1 MRETDPEEELL
12 ADLLRQ
18 RSLAALDG
26 STAAARR
33 LQQIDRRIRDRFER
47 TVAVFVLDMAGFT
60 RLTVLRGIVHYLML
74 IRRMRDVCVPVLRR
88 HRGRL
93 VKAEADNLFAWFPAV
108 APAVAASLEMLDRL
122 SEINAQTD
130 DESDVQVSIGIG
142 WGPTLV
148 MGHDMWGSE
157 FNFASKLG
165 EDLAGAGEI
174 LLTGAAHRELRGG
187 PYRFRRRP
195 VNVSGMPYD
204 AWLLR
209 LTAHGGR

>member
-1 MRETDPEEELL
+1 MATIDRDEKFLAEQLRE
-12 ADLLRQ
+12 
-18 RSLAALDG
+18 RSRASLDG
-26 STAAARR
+26 STAAAQR
-33 LQQIDRRIRDRFER
+33 LQQIDRRIRQRFER
-47 TVAVFVLDMAGFT
+47 SVAVFVLDMAGFT

-74 IRRMRDVCVPVLRR
+74 IRRMQDVCVPVLRR

-93 VKAEADNLFAWFPAV
+93 VKTEADNLFAWFPGV
-108 APAVAASLEMLDRL
+108 DGAVAASLEMFDRL
-122 SEINAQTD
+122 SEVNMQTD

-165 EDLAGAGEI
+165 EDLAGAGEV
-174 LLTGAAHRELRGG
+174 LLTTAAHRELRGS

-195 VNVSGMPYD
+195 VTVSGMPYD

-209 LTAHGGR
+209 LTARGGR

>member
-1 MRETDPEEELL
+1 MHTSDPDEKFL

-18 RSLAALDG
+18 RSRAALEG

-33 LQQIDRRIRDRFER
+33 LQEIDRRIHRRFER
-47 TVAVFVLDMAGFT
+47 TVATFVLDMAGFT
-60 RLTVLRGIVHYLML
+60 RLTVLHGIVHYLML
-74 IRRMRDVCVPVLRR
+74 IRRMQDVCVPVIRR
-88 HRGRL
+88 LRGRL
-93 VKAEADNLFAWFPAV
+93 VKTEADNLFAWFPSV
-108 APAVAASLEMLDRL
+108 DRAVAASLQMFDRL
-122 SEINAQTD
+122 SEINMQTD

-165 EDLAGAGEI
+165 EDLAGAGEV
-174 LLTGAAHRELRGG
+174 LLTTAAHHELRGN

-195 VNVSGMPYD
+195 VVVSGMPYD

-209 LTAHGGR
+209 LTARGRR

>member
-1 MRETDPEEELL
+1 MRSIDTDEVFL
-12 ADLLRQ
+12 AEQLRQ
-18 RSLAALDG
+18 RSRASLDG

-33 LQQIDRRIRDRFER
+33 LQEIDKRIRRRFER

-74 IRRMRDVCVPVLRR
+74 IRRMQDVCLPALRR

-93 VKAEADNLFAWFPAV
+93 VKTEADNLFAWFPSV
-108 APAVAASLEMLDRL
+108 DRAVAAALEMLDRL
-122 SEINAQTD
+122 SEVNMQTD

-142 WGPTLV
+142 WGPSLV
-148 MGHDMWGSE
+148 MAHDMWGSE

-165 EDLAGAGEI
+165 EDLAGAGEV
-174 LLTGAAHRELRGG
+174 LLTDAAHRELKGG

-209 LTAHGGR
+209 LTARAGR

>member
-1 MRETDPEEELL
+1 MRGIEPDEKFL
-12 ADLLRQ
+12 ADLLRR
-18 RSLAALDG
+18 RSQVALDA
-26 STAAARR
+26 STDAARR
-33 LQQIDRRIRDRFER
+33 LQEIDRRIRARFER
-47 TVAVFVLDMAGFT
+47 TVAVFVLDMAGFA

-74 IRRMRDVCVPVLRR
+74 IRRMQDTCVPVLQR

-93 VKAEADNLFAWFPAV
+93 VKTEADNLFAWFPSV
-108 APAVAASLEMLDRL
+108 RQAVAASLEMLDRL
-122 SEINAQTD
+122 SEVNASTD
-130 DESDVQVSIGIG
+130 DESDVQISIGIG

-148 MGHDMWGSE
+148 LGHDMWGSE

-174 LLTGAAHRELRGG
+174 LLTGAAHRELRGT

-209 LTAHGGR
+209 LTARKER

>member
-1 MRETDPEEELL
+1 MRGTDPEERFL
-12 ADLLRQ
+12 ADLLRE
-18 RSLAALDG
+18 RSRVALDG

-33 LQQIDRRIRDRFER
+33 LRQIDRRIRERFER

-60 RLTVLRGIVHYLML
+60 RLTLLRGIVHYLML
-74 IRRMRDVCVPVLRR
+74 IRRMQDACVPVLRR

-108 APAVAASLEMLDRL
+108 APAVEASLEMFDRL
-122 SEINAQTD
+122 SEINAPTD

-148 MGHDMWGSE
+148 MAHDMWGGE

-174 LLTGAAHRELRGG
+174 LLTGAAHRELRGS

-204 AWLLR
+204 AWQLR
-209 LTAHGGR
+209 LTGRGGR